1 MIDRYTTPE
10 MRNVWGDAA
19 RWNAALR
26 VEVAVAQAQ
35 AKRGDIPAEAAQAI
49 STRAT
54 VNLARIAELEA
65 TLDHDTLAFVNA
77 VAESVGP
84 EGRYLHYGLTSSDV
98 IDTALA
104 LQLRAAADLIL
115 AELDA
120 LILVII
126 RRARE
131 ERDTVMA
138 GRTHSVHAEPM
149 TFGAK
154 LAGWAF
160 EAARNRTRLVTAAD
174 EVATGKISGPVGT
187 YSQIDP
193 AIEREVLS
201 ALGLRVDPV
210 STQIVQ
216 RDRHAALVAAIAITG
231 GTLER
236 FATEIR
242 NLQHTEID
250 EVREPFRSSQAGSS
264 AMPQKRNPVK
274 SERIAGLARILRGYA
289 AAAAENQALWHER
302 DMSHSSAERILLPD
316 ATGLIHYAIRSMH
329 GIIDGLEVNRDAMRR
344 NLDAGL
350 GLHAASRLLTAL
362 VNAGAPRDQA
372 YALVQEA
379 TAAARAELRPLADV
393 ARASREISS
402 LLDEREIVRA
412 LDERAALAHC
422 GLLVDRLKQ
431 IEAAS

>member
-1 MIDRYTTPE
+1 M
-10 MRNVWGDAA
+10 
-19 RWNAALR
+19 
-26 VEVAVAQAQ
+26 
-35 AKRGDIPAEAAQAI
+35 
-49 STRAT
+49 
-54 VNLARIAELEA
+54 
-65 TLDHDTLAFVNA
+65 
-77 VAESVGP
+77 
-84 EGRYLHYGLTSSDV
+84 

-160 EAARNRTRLVTAAD
+160 EAARNRTRLATAAD

-250 EVREPFRSSQAGSS
+250 EVREPFRSGQAGSS

-316 ATGLIHYAIRSMH
+316 ATGLIHYALRSMH
-329 GIIDGLEVNRDAMRR
+329 GIIDGLEVNRDAMRN

-372 YALVQEA
+372 YALVQGA

-393 ARASREISS
+393 ARGTREISA

-422 GLLVDRLKQ
+422 GLLVDRLKE
-431 IEAAS
+431 IETKS